1 MAQLIGGTYEVLREI
16 GAGGGGIVYLGR
28 HLRLGKFVVLK
39 ASRQTMTKHPELLR
53 REVDAMKNLS
63 HTYIPQVYDFFEEDG
78 TVYTVM
84 DYVEGESLDKPLK
97 RGEVFS
103 QAQVIE
109 WACELLDALC
119 YLHARP
125 PCGILHADI
134 KPANIMLTP
143 QGDIRLVDFNIA
155 LALGQEG
162 TVRVGYSFGYASPEH
177 YMAVDTYARSAF
189 TASTASEGGT
199 QSTELMTEAA
209 TELMTQTNA
218 TEVMHQGEAEAN
230 TGKNDRVL
238 DVRSDIYSLGAT
250 LYHLLTGVRPA
261 REAAKVIPISDFN
274 VSPAVAAIIEKA
286 MQPCPDDRYQTAA
299 EMLDAFEHL
308 YEDDPRTLHY
318 KKAVRITIILLC
330 ALFLTGGA
338 LTLWGLRRTAQEKS
352 ALVLAQDSAE
362 AYRQGDTDSALAYA
376 LQAVEKAYTPQ
387 AQRVLT
393 QALGIYDLADHYNAY
408 KLLTLPSEPS
418 KIGLSTDGEYLAVL
432 LAGEIQ
438 LYKTEDGSLHKTLTA
453 YPSAHSDM
461 AFCGTTLYYAG
472 SDGLTAYSI
481 TQDRQLWV
489 GEAATALTCSADGS
503 TVAAIFKDEPL
514 IRIYD
519 AAQGTLL
526 REIETDGLRQTT
538 LTNDTFADSE
548 DDLLVLSGDGHWLAV
563 SFSNGALRLFDLQTD
578 IFVAILEESL
588 YTHFEGGFC
597 GEYFAC
603 GATGSGKSELQVIN
617 ATTGQCNYSFTS
629 SSPLHVFVD
638 STGIFA
644 SNDNIAVSLNP
655 EDGTQKE
662 AAFMAADILTIAGG
676 DGVLLVSS
684 DDKSCGI
691 FDVSASC
698 LAEVQSDEVVDRMA
712 LGGKFAALAS
722 RSSPFLRLL
731 KHETH
736 PEAQLF
742 TYDAGFMHDE
752 ARVSSDKSTVML
764 FRYDAFRLYSVDGKI
779 LCETELPDAAN
790 VYDQQYLRDAD
801 DCFLEVTW
809 YDGTVRKYSAV
820 DGKCTDERHIAP
832 PDTSLAEEFTTDTLR
847 VESPLHGTPV
857 VYDMKSGKELY
868 LLESDDYLTYV
879 TQVGDQLLTE
889 YITAQ
894 GERYGL
900 LLDSSG
906 SVIADIPELCD
917 ILPDGTLVFDDMR
930 GNLRQSRIYSMQ
942 ELLALAKN

>member
-1 MAQLIGGTYEVLREI
+1 MENRIIASTYQVIREI
-16 GAGGGGIVYLGR
+16 GSGGGGVVYLAT

-39 ASRQTMTKHPELLR
+39 ADKRGLTQKPEALR
-53 REVDAMKNLS
+53 REVDALKNLS
-63 HTYIPQVYDFFEEDG
+63 HTYIPQVYDFIEENG
-78 TVYTVM
+78 VVYTVM

-97 RGEVFS
+97 RGSAFP
-103 QAQVIE
+103 QATVVQ
-109 WACELLDALC
+109 WACQLLEALN
-119 YLHARP
+119 YMHTRP
-125 PCGILHADI
+125 PHGILHGDI

-143 QGDIRLVDFNIA
+143 QGDIRLIDFNIA
-155 LALGQEG
+155 LALGEKG
-162 TVRVGYSFGYASPEH
+162 AVRVGFSQGYASPEH
-177 YMAVDTYARSAF
+177 YGIDYAGIAQTQRMAGVETVVTAQAETVVTGNVTFVPPTDGGHKSSRSAE
-189 TASTASEGGT
+189 ASP
-199 QSTELMTEAA
+199 STL
-209 TELMTQTNA
+209 
-218 TEVMHQGEAEAN
+218 
-230 TGKNDRVL
+230 L

-274 VSPAVAAIIEKA
+274 ISPAVAAIIEKA

-308 YEDDPRTLHY
+308 YENDPRTLHY
-318 KKAVRITIILLC
+318 KKAVRITIIFLC
-330 ALFLTGGA
+330 TLFLTGGA
-338 LTLWGLRRTAQEKS
+338 LTLWGLRQTAQEKS
-352 ALVLAQDSAE
+352 ALVLAQNSVE
-362 AYRQGDTDSALAYA
+362 AYRQGDTDGALAYA
-376 LQAVEKAYTPQ
+376 LQAIDKPYTPQ
-387 AQRVLT
+387 AQRALT
-393 QALGIYDLADHYNAY
+393 QALGVYDLADHYKPH
-408 KLLTLPSEPS
+408 KLLTMPSEPS
-418 KIGLSTDGEYLAVL
+418 KIRLSDDGEYLAVL
-432 LAGEIQ
+432 LTGEIH
-438 LYKTEDGSLHKTLTA
+438 LYNTEDGSLHKTLTA

-481 TQDRQLWV
+481 TKDRQLWV

-526 REIETDGLRQTT
+526 RESETDGLCQTT
-538 LTNDTFADSE
+538 LANDTFADSE

-578 IFVAILEESL
+578 TFVEVFEVSS

-603 GATGSGKSELQVIN
+603 GATGSGKSKLQVIN

-629 SSPLHVFVD
+629 SSPLHVFAD

-644 SNDNIAVSLNP
+644 SNDNVAVSLNP

-684 DDKSCGI
+684 DDKNCGI
-691 FDVSASC
+691 FDVSANC
-698 LAEVQSDEVVDRMA
+698 LANVRSDEVMDRLA

-742 TYDAGFMHDE
+742 TYDADFVHDE

-764 FRYDAFRLYSVDGKI
+764 FRYDAFRLYSADGKV
-779 LCETELPDAAN
+779 LCEAELPDAAN

-801 DCFLEVTW
+801 GCYLEVTW

-820 DGKCTDERHIAP
+820 DGRCIDERHITP
-832 PDTSLAEEFTTDTLR
+832 PNTLLTEEFTTDTLR

-879 TQVGDQLLTE
+879 TQVEDQLLTE
-889 YITAQ
+889 YTTAQ

-930 GNLRQSRIYSMQ
+930 GNLRRSRIYSMQ

>member
-1 MAQLIGGTYEVLREI
+1 MENRIIASTYQVIREI
-16 GAGGGGIVYLGR
+16 GSGGGGVVYLAT

-39 ASRQTMTKHPELLR
+39 ADKRGLTQKPEALR
-53 REVDAMKNLS
+53 REVDALKNLS
-63 HTYIPQVYDFFEEDG
+63 HTYIPQVYDFIEENG
-78 TVYTVM
+78 VVYTVM

-97 RGEVFS
+97 RGSAFP
-103 QAQVIE
+103 QATVVQ
-109 WACELLDALC
+109 WACQLLEALN
-119 YLHARP
+119 YMHTRP
-125 PCGILHADI
+125 PHGILHGDI

-143 QGDIRLVDFNIA
+143 QGDIRLIDFNIA
-155 LALGQEG
+155 LALGEKG
-162 TVRVGYSFGYASPEH
+162 AVRVGFSQGYASPEH
-177 YMAVDTYARSAF
+177 YGIDYAGIAQTQRMAGVETVVTAQAETVVTGNVTFVPPMDGGHKSSRSAE
-189 TASTASEGGT
+189 ASP
-199 QSTELMTEAA
+199 STL
-209 TELMTQTNA
+209 
-218 TEVMHQGEAEAN
+218 
-230 TGKNDRVL
+230 L

-274 VSPAVAAIIEKA
+274 ISPAVAAIIEKA
-286 MQPCPDDRYQTAA
+286 MQPCPNDRYQTAA

-308 YEDDPRTLHY
+308 YENDPRTLHY
-318 KKAVRITIILLC
+318 KKAVRITIIFLC
-330 ALFLTGGA
+330 TLFLTGGA
-338 LTLWGLRRTAQEKS
+338 LTLWGLRQTAQEKS
-352 ALVLAQDSAE
+352 ALVLAQNSVE
-362 AYRQGDTDSALAYA
+362 AYRQGDTDGALTYA
-376 LQAVEKAYTPQ
+376 LQAIDKPYTPQ
-387 AQRVLT
+387 AQRALT
-393 QALGIYDLADHYNAY
+393 QALGVYDLADHYKPH
-408 KLLTLPSEPS
+408 KLLTMPSEPS
-418 KIGLSTDGEYLAVL
+418 KIRLSDDGEYLAVL
-432 LAGEIQ
+432 LTGEIH
-438 LYKTEDGSLHKTLTA
+438 LYNTEDGSLHKTLTA
-453 YPSAHSDM
+453 YPSMHSDM

-489 GEAATALTCSADGS
+489 GEAATALTCSTDGS

-563 SFSNGALRLFDLQTD
+563 SFSDGTLRLFDLRADTFTE
-578 IFVAILEESL
+578 IFEGSL

-629 SSPLHVFVD
+629 SSPLHVFAD

-644 SNDNIAVSLNP
+644 SNDNVAVSLNP

-698 LAEVQSDEVVDRMA
+698 LAEVQSDEVVDRLA

-742 TYDAGFMHDE
+742 TYDAGFVHDE

-779 LCETELPDAAN
+779 LCEVELPDAAN

-801 DCFLEVTW
+801 DCYLEVTW

-900 LLDSSG
+900 LVDSSG

>member
-1 MAQLIGGTYEVLREI
+1 MENRIIASTYQVIREI
-16 GAGGGGIVYLGR
+16 GSGGGGVVYLAT

-39 ASRQTMTKHPELLR
+39 ADKRGLTQKPEALR
-53 REVDAMKNLS
+53 REVDALKNLS
-63 HTYIPQVYDFFEEDG
+63 HTYIPQVYDFIEENG
-78 TVYTVM
+78 VVYTVM

-97 RGEVFS
+97 RGSAFP
-103 QAQVIE
+103 QATVVQ
-109 WACELLDALC
+109 WACQLLEALN
-119 YLHARP
+119 YMHTRP
-125 PCGILHADI
+125 PHGILHGDI

-143 QGDIRLVDFNIA
+143 QGDIRLIDFNIA
-155 LALGQEG
+155 LALGEKG
-162 TVRVGYSFGYASPEH
+162 AVRVGFSQGYASPEH
-177 YMAVDTYARSAF
+177 YGIDYAGIAQTQRMAGVETVVTAQAETVVTGNVTFVPPTDGSHKSSRSAE
-189 TASTASEGGT
+189 ASP
-199 QSTELMTEAA
+199 STL
-209 TELMTQTNA
+209 
-218 TEVMHQGEAEAN
+218 
-230 TGKNDRVL
+230 L

-250 LYHLLTGVRPA
+250 LYHLLTGMRPA
-261 REAAKVIPISDFN
+261 REAAKVTPISDFTI
-274 VSPAVAAIIEKA
+274 SPAVAAIIEKA

-308 YEDDPRTLHY
+308 YENDPRTRRY

-352 ALVLAQDSAE
+352 ALVLAQNSVE
-362 AYRQGDTDSALAYA
+362 AYRQGDTDGALTYA
-376 LQAVEKAYTPQ
+376 LQAIDKPYTPQ
-387 AQRVLT
+387 AQRALT
-393 QALGIYDLADHYNAY
+393 QALGVYDLTDHYKPH
-408 KLLTLPSEPS
+408 KLLTMPSEPS
-418 KIGLSTDGEYLAVL
+418 KIGLSADGEYLAVL

-438 LYKTEDGSLHKTLTA
+438 LYETEDGSLHKTLTA

-461 AFCGTTLYYAG
+461 GFCGTTLYYAG

-489 GEAATALTCSADGS
+489 GEATTALTCSADGS

-578 IFVAILEESL
+578 TFAEVFEVSS

-629 SSPLHVFVD
+629 SSPLHVFAD

-644 SNDNIAVSLNP
+644 SNDNVAVSLNP

-684 DDKSCGI
+684 DDKNCGI
-691 FDVSASC
+691 FDVSANC
-698 LAEVQSDEVVDRMA
+698 LAEVQSDEVVDRLA

-742 TYDAGFMHDE
+742 TYDADFVHDE
-752 ARVSSDKSTVML
+752 ARVSSDKNTVML
-764 FRYDAFRLYSVDGKI
+764 FRYDAFRLYSADGKV
-779 LCETELPDAAN
+779 LCEAELPDAAN

-801 DCFLEVTW
+801 GCYLEVTW
-809 YDGTVRKYSAV
+809 YDGTVRRYSAV
-820 DGKCTDERHIAP
+820 DGKCIDERHITP
-832 PDTSLAEEFTTDTLR
+832 PDTSLTEEFTTDALR
-847 VESPLHGTPV
+847 VESPLHGTPT
-857 VYDMKSGKELY
+857 VYDKESGKALY

-917 ILPDGTLVFDDMR
+917 ILPDGTLAFDDMR

>member
-1 MAQLIGGTYEVLREI
+1 MENRIIASTYQVIREI
-16 GAGGGGIVYLGR
+16 GSGGGGVVYLAT

-39 ASRQTMTKHPELLR
+39 ADKRSLTQKPEALR
-53 REVDAMKNLS
+53 REVDALKNLS
-63 HTYIPQVYDFFEEDG
+63 HTYIPQVYDFIEENG
-78 TVYTVM
+78 VVYTVM
-84 DYVEGESLDKPLK
+84 DYVEGESLDKLLK
-97 RGEVFS
+97 RGSTFP
-103 QAQVIE
+103 QATVVQ
-109 WACELLDALC
+109 WACQLLEALN
-119 YLHARP
+119 YIHTRP
-125 PCGILHADI
+125 PHGILHGDI
-134 KPANIMLTP
+134 KPANVMLTP
-143 QGDIRLVDFNIA
+143 QGDIRLIDFNIA
-155 LALGQEG
+155 LALGEKG
-162 TVRVGYSFGYASPEH
+162 AVRVGFSQGYASPEH
-177 YMAVDTYARSAF
+177 YGIDYAGIAQTQRMVGVETVVTARAETVVTGNVTFVPPTDGGHKSSRSAEA
-189 TASTASEGGT
+189 TPST
-199 QSTELMTEAA
+199 L
-209 TELMTQTNA
+209 
-218 TEVMHQGEAEAN
+218 
-230 TGKNDRVL
+230 L

-261 REAAKVIPISDFN
+261 REAAKVTPISDYN

-308 YEDDPRTLHY
+308 YENDPRTRRY

-376 LQAVEKAYTPQ
+376 LWAVEKPYMPQ
-387 AQRVLT
+387 TQRALT
-393 QALGIYDLADHYNAY
+393 QALGVYDLADHYKAY

-418 KIGLSTDGEYLAVL
+418 KIGLSADGEYLAVL
-432 LAGEIQ
+432 LMGEVQ

-526 REIETDGLRQTT
+526 RESETDGLRQTT

-548 DDLLVLSGDGHWLAV
+548 DDLLALSGDGHWLAV

-578 IFVAILEESL
+578 TFVEGFEVSS

-629 SSPLHVFVD
+629 SSPLHVFAD

-644 SNDNIAVSLNP
+644 SNDNVAVSLNP

-684 DDKSCGI
+684 DDKNCGI
-691 FDVSASC
+691 FDVSANC
-698 LAEVQSDEVVDRMA
+698 LSEVQNDEVVDRLA

-742 TYDAGFMHDE
+742 TYDADFVHDE
-752 ARVSSDKSTVML
+752 ARVSSDKNTVML
-764 FRYDAFRLYSVDGKI
+764 FRYDAFRLYSADGAI
-779 LCETELPDAAN
+779 LCEAELPDAAN
-790 VYDQQYLRDAD
+790 VYDQQYLRDVD
-801 DCFLEVTW
+801 GCYLEVTW

-820 DGKCTDERHIAP
+820 DGRCIDERHITP
-832 PDTSLAEEFTTDTLR
+832 PNTLLTEEFTTDTLR

-857 VYDMKSGKELY
+857 VYDIKSGKELY

-879 TQVGDQLLTE
+879 TQVEDQLLTE
-889 YITAQ
+889 YTTAQ

-930 GNLRQSRIYSMQ
+930 GNLRRSRIYSMQ

>member
-1 MAQLIGGTYEVLREI
+1 MENRIIASTYQVIREI
-16 GAGGGGIVYLGR
+16 GSGGGGVVYLAT

-39 ASRQTMTKHPELLR
+39 ADKRGLTQKPEALR
-53 REVDAMKNLS
+53 REVDALKNLS
-63 HTYIPQVYDFFEEDG
+63 HTYIPQVYDFIEENG
-78 TVYTVM
+78 VVYTVM

-97 RGEVFS
+97 RGSAFP
-103 QAQVIE
+103 QATVVQ
-109 WACELLDALC
+109 WACQLLEALN
-119 YLHARP
+119 YMHTRP
-125 PCGILHADI
+125 PHGILHGDI

-143 QGDIRLVDFNIA
+143 QGDIRLIDFNIA
-155 LALGQEG
+155 LALGEKG
-162 TVRVGYSFGYASPEH
+162 AVRVGFSQGYASPEH
-177 YMAVDTYARSAF
+177 YGIDYAGIAQTQRMAGVETVVTAQAETVVTGNVTFVPPTDGGHKSSRSAE
-189 TASTASEGGT
+189 ASP
-199 QSTELMTEAA
+199 STL
-209 TELMTQTNA
+209 
-218 TEVMHQGEAEAN
+218 
-230 TGKNDRVL
+230 L

-274 VSPAVAAIIEKA
+274 ISPAVAAIIEKA

-308 YEDDPRTLHY
+308 YENDPRTLHY
-318 KKAVRITIILLC
+318 KKAVRITIIFLC
-330 ALFLTGGA
+330 TLFLTGGA
-338 LTLWGLRRTAQEKS
+338 LTLWGLRQTAQEKS
-352 ALVLAQDSAE
+352 ALVLAQNSVE
-362 AYRQGDTDSALAYA
+362 AYRQGDTDGALAYA
-376 LQAVEKAYTPQ
+376 LQAIDKPYTPQ
-387 AQRVLT
+387 AQRALT
-393 QALGIYDLADHYNAY
+393 QALGVYDLADHYKPH
-408 KLLTLPSEPS
+408 KLLTMPSEPS
-418 KIGLSTDGEYLAVL
+418 KIRLSDDGEYLAVL
-432 LAGEIQ
+432 LTGEIH
-438 LYKTEDGSLHKTLTA
+438 LYNTEDGSLHKTLTA

-481 TQDRQLWV
+481 TKDRQLWV

-526 REIETDGLRQTT
+526 RESETDGLCQTT
-538 LTNDTFADSE
+538 LANDTFADSE

-578 IFVAILEESL
+578 TFVEVFEVSS

-629 SSPLHVFVD
+629 SSPLHVFAD

-644 SNDNIAVSLNP
+644 SNDNVAVSLNP
-655 EDGTQKE
+655 EDGIQKE

-684 DDKSCGI
+684 DDKNCGI
-691 FDVSASC
+691 FDVSANC
-698 LAEVQSDEVVDRMA
+698 LANVRSDEVMDRLA

-742 TYDAGFMHDE
+742 TYDADFVHDE

-764 FRYDAFRLYSVDGKI
+764 FRYDAFRLYSADGKV
-779 LCETELPDAAN
+779 LCEAELPDAAN

-801 DCFLEVTW
+801 GCYLEVTW

-820 DGKCTDERHIAP
+820 DGRCIDERHITP
-832 PDTSLAEEFTTDTLR
+832 PNTLLTEEFTTDTLR

-879 TQVGDQLLTE
+879 TQVEDQLLTE
-889 YITAQ
+889 YTTAQ

-930 GNLRQSRIYSMQ
+930 GNLRRSRIYSMQ

>member
-1 MAQLIGGTYEVLREI
+1 MENRIIASTYQVIREI
-16 GAGGGGIVYLGR
+16 GSGGGGVVYLAT

-39 ASRQTMTKHPELLR
+39 ADKRGLTQKPEALR
-53 REVDAMKNLS
+53 REVDALKNLS
-63 HTYIPQVYDFFEEDG
+63 HTYIPQVYDFIEENG
-78 TVYTVM
+78 VVYTVM

-97 RGEVFS
+97 RGSAFP
-103 QAQVIE
+103 QATVVQ
-109 WACELLDALC
+109 WACQLLEALN
-119 YLHARP
+119 YMHTRP
-125 PCGILHADI
+125 PHGILHGDI

-143 QGDIRLVDFNIA
+143 QGDIRLIDFNIA
-155 LALGQEG
+155 LALGEKG
-162 TVRVGYSFGYASPEH
+162 AVRVGFSQGYASPEH
-177 YMAVDTYARSAF
+177 YGIDYAGIAQTQRMAGVETVVTAQAETVVTGNVTFVPPTDGGHKSSRSAE
-189 TASTASEGGT
+189 ASP
-199 QSTELMTEAA
+199 STL
-209 TELMTQTNA
+209 
-218 TEVMHQGEAEAN
+218 
-230 TGKNDRVL
+230 L

-274 VSPAVAAIIEKA
+274 ISPAVAAIIEKA

-308 YEDDPRTLHY
+308 YENDPRTLHY
-318 KKAVRITIILLC
+318 KKAVRITIIFLC
-330 ALFLTGGA
+330 TLFLTGGA
-338 LTLWGLRRTAQEKS
+338 LTLWGLRQTAQEKS
-352 ALVLAQDSAE
+352 ALVLAQNSVE
-362 AYRQGDTDSALAYA
+362 AYRQGDTDGALAYA
-376 LQAVEKAYTPQ
+376 LQAIDKPYTPQ
-387 AQRVLT
+387 AQRALT
-393 QALGIYDLADHYNAY
+393 QALGVYDLADHYKPH
-408 KLLTLPSEPS
+408 KLLTMPSEPS
-418 KIGLSTDGEYLAVL
+418 KIRLSDDGEYLAVL
-432 LAGEIQ
+432 LTGEIH
-438 LYKTEDGSLHKTLTA
+438 LYNTEDGSLHKTLTA

-481 TQDRQLWV
+481 TKDRQLWV

-526 REIETDGLRQTT
+526 RESETDGLCQTT
-538 LTNDTFADSE
+538 LANDTFADSE

-578 IFVAILEESL
+578 TFVEVFEVSS

-629 SSPLHVFVD
+629 SSPLHVFAD

-644 SNDNIAVSLNP
+644 SNDNVAVSLNP

-684 DDKSCGI
+684 DDKNCGI
-691 FDVSASC
+691 FDVSANC
-698 LAEVQSDEVVDRMA
+698 LANVRSDEVMDRLA

-742 TYDAGFMHDE
+742 TYDADFVHDE

-764 FRYDAFRLYSVDGKI
+764 FRYDAFRLYSADGKV
-779 LCETELPDAAN
+779 LCEAELPDAAN

-801 DCFLEVTW
+801 GCYLEVTW

-820 DGKCTDERHIAP
+820 DGRCIDERHITP
-832 PDTSLAEEFTTDTLR
+832 PNTLLTEEFTTDTLR

-879 TQVGDQLLTE
+879 TQVEDQLLTE
-889 YITAQ
+889 YTTAQ

-930 GNLRQSRIYSMQ
+930 GNLWRSRIYSMQ